1 MVESWGLRSEILPL
15 RYLATVP
22 AFPALGTPDL
32 PLKVPDF
39 FALLTGA
46 FWGPFALWLF
56 TSVLAPL
63 VGGWLVNLKGSS
75 SGPGEGEDGG
85 GFDAVSFN
93 VVKGIAA
100 WVVYARGGGPRES
113 ARVVER
119 GVPGGSTGMLV
130 GAGVG
135 VLAGLYEAVLRK

>member
-1 MVESWGLRSEILPL
+1 M
-15 RYLATVP
+15 
-22 AFPALGTPDL
+22 
-32 PLKVPDF
+32 
-39 FALLTGA
+39 
-46 FWGPFALWLF
+46 
-56 TSVLAPL
+56 
-63 VGGWLVNLKGSS
+63 NLKGS
-75 SGPGEGEDGG
+75 GQGEGEEGGGGGG

-119 GVPGGSTGMLV
+119 GVPGGSVGMLV

-135 VLAGLYEAVLRK
+135 ILAGLYEAVLRK